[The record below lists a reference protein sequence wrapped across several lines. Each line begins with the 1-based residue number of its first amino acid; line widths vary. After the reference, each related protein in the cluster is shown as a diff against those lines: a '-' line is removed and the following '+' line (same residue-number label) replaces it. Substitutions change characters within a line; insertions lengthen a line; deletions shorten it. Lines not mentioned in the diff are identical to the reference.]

1 MGGAVFL
8 SCCLFGVKCLAL
20 EPVGIWVKL
29 SLGVKVDTSGR
40 ALFNITWALEFFGGL
55 ASWMSYSDPGG
66 PSLMPSQWTK
76 SPQAMLHGQTKK
88 KRKRKIK
95 LIENKPQEKQQN
107 QNQTH
112 SSNLETTHTHTHTHT
127 HTLSLSQRIKK
138 TDRHTI
144 SKNYDKNNETN
155 KNKEADRK
163 EEKRKRTNER
173 IQTWEQLIRLK

>member
-95 LIENKPQEKQQN
+95 LIENKPQEKQPKSKPNTQQQPGDN
-107 QNQTH
+107 TH
-112 SSNLETTHTHTHTHT
+112 KHTHTHTHS
-127 HTLSLSQRIKK
+127 LSLKELRKQTDTQYPRIMIKTMKLTKTKK
-138 TDRHTI
+138 QT
-144 SKNYDKNNETN
+144 
-155 KNKEADRK
+155 
-163 EEKRKRTNER
+163 EKRKIEKE
-173 IQTWEQLIRLK
+173 QTKEFKHENS